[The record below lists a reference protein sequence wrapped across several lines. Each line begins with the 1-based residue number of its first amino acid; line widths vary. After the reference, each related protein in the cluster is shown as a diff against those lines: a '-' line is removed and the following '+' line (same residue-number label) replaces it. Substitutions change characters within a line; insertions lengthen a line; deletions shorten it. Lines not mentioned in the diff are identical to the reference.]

1 MQFWF
6 QVSKL
11 VRFWSLQVFQLLQL
25 CLFVILSFLKPRT
38 YVTHA
43 WLIWHWVR
51 LPVSRIVFGKMTH
64 WQKDLI
70 VTIGMHMDQNRTI
83 VISRRQKSHNWNKED
98 KNHTIVILV
107 DQNRTIETTKPKSHN
122 LENENFYKRKSSI
135 IIVCAKVSFHPLAN
149 QKERIPAFVFVLQ
162 RRSKQR
168 NTSHFAHLDQ
178 VAGLLGH
185 NKQQANTH
193 LWFDKKLSL

>member
-6 QVSKL
+6 QVSRL

-38 YVTHA
+38 YVTHV

-51 LPVSRIVFGKMTH
+51 LPVSCIVLGKMTH

-70 VTIGMHMDQNRTI
+70 VTIGMHMDQNPTI
-83 VISRRQKSHNWNKED
+83 VISMRQKSRNWNKED

-107 DQNRTIETTKPKSHN
+107 NQNRTIETYKTKIAQSWKWKFLQEKKLNNNCLCQSLISPTCKPKG
-122 LENENFYKRKSSI
+122 ENSSFRFCPPTKKQTKEHI
-135 IIVCAKVSFHPLAN
+135 SFCPLGSS
-149 QKERIPAFVFVLQ
+149 
-162 RRSKQR
+162 RRP
-168 NTSHFAHLDQ
+168 F
-178 VAGLLGH
+178 GP
-185 NKQQANTH
+185 
-193 LWFDKKLSL
+193 